1 MTTQNENPAKRLRA
15 RENADDQL
23 VTGFSFCEFSDPI
36 TERSKA
42 KSIQL
47 KIIFDTELKIAL
59 RTYT

>member
-1 MTTQNENPAKRLRA
+1 MKNQNESLPKRLKA

-23 VTGFSFCEFSDPI
+23 VTGFSFCKFSDAI

-42 KSIQL
+42 KPIQPQ
-47 KIIFDTELKIAL
+47 IIFDTELKIAL

>member
-1 MTTQNENPAKRLRA
+1 MKNQNENPPKRLTA

-23 VTGFSFCEFSDPI
+23 VTGFSFCKFSDAI

-42 KSIQL
+42 KPIQPQ
-47 KIIFDTELKIAL
+47 IIFDIELKIAL